1 MASVEIT
8 RAEFSSAALRAV
20 ARRTDDTRRTRRLLA
35 IAMVLDGATRATA
48 AKSCAMDRQTL
59 RDWVHRFNAEGLEGL
74 SDRLRPGRPASLSAE
89 QKAQVATWVE
99 FGSDLEKDG
108 VVRWRRIDLSKR
120 IEAAFGV
127 RLDVRTVGKLL
138 RALDF
143 RRISARPQ
151 HPKSDEAAQQ
161 AFKKTSAIWCP
172 RRSRIGS
179 AAGRS
184 SSGGK
189 TKRASASKA
198 R

>member
-8 RAEFSSAALRAV
+8 RAEFSSAALRAE
-20 ARRTDDTRRTRRLLA
+20 ACRTDDTRRTRRLLA